1 MRSTVH
7 MVVPVL
13 LHEVKACWGY
23 FTFSRR
29 KSLSVYVE
37 GTLCLDS
44 TLECSGRA
52 HDL

>member
-1 MRSTVH
+1 MQSTVH

-23 FTFSRR
+23 FTFIRR

-37 GTLCLDS
+37 GTLRRDN
-44 TLECSGRA
+44 TLEWSGRA